1 MNNGH
6 ADNGQCRNGHWDNGT
21 LGLWDNRQLDNGA
34 MINETTDIGKW
45 KLGQCEVGP
54 SLIER
59 RVCPFANSSSPP
71 QASSSSLVSSSPSS
85 QSCTSI
91 IHHPPSLSSFARNCA
106 EHQCEYENTLA
117 RCGVR
122 SYAELPALKPWMCA
136 WWWQAVHIHENI
148 HRGARTHDHKV
159 KGFALCRLS

>member
-1 MNNGH
+1 MKNGH
-6 ADNGQCRNGHWDNGT
+6 VDNGQCRNGHWDNGT

-71 QASSSSLVSSSPSS
+71 QASSSSLVSSSSS
-85 QSCTSI
+85 SASSASI
-91 IHHPPSLSSFARNCA
+91 IHHPPSSSSFLLNNA
-106 EHQCEYENTLA
+106 ERQCEFENTLVSCGGLNLRGVASSKPCPCPRRWRA
-117 RCGVR
+117 R
-122 SYAELPALKPWMCA
+122 
-136 WWWQAVHIHENI
+136 HTHENT
-148 HRGARTHDHKV
+148 HRGARTHDHNV
-159 KGFALCRLS
+159 KGLALCRLS